1 MVQFHCTSFVYPSGL
16 SVCFAFLPFIVHI
29 LFNFYHFLDV
39 FDGTVRTMGAPPMVV
54 LGKIGRIGGLGEVWD
69 FLDGD
74 GVAGVTDWE
83 VS

>member
-1 MVQFHCTSFVYPSGL
+1 MDIVIIFYYIPIFII
-16 SVCFAFLPFIVHI
+16 FWMFL
-29 LFNFYHFLDV
+29 N
-39 FDGTVRTMGAPPMVV
+39 GTVRTMGAPPMVV